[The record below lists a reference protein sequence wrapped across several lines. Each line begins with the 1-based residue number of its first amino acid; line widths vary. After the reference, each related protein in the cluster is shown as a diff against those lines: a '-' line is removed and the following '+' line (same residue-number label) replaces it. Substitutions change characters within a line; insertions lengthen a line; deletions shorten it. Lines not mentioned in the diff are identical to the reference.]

1 MPVCPRTRRTQPQA
15 RSLLRTSSLAAHPD
29 SENLPDSAFISREP
43 SEAMAEL
50 DQFDELIRKAYGIPF
65 TDQVRLDR
73 GEVYVLLDRLRTA
86 VNHPPVDVAGL
97 LDELVQ
103 RAKPI
108 PLTNQIRIDRE
119 EIYDLLD
126 RIRTTPLRRTDEYLT
141 R

>member
-1 MPVCPRTRRTQPQA
+1 MHRYLRPAVLPAAAAGVLSIAAPGQA
-15 RSLLRTSSLAAHPD
+15 SGRSSSSLYTAA
-29 SENLPDSAFISREP
+29 
-43 SEAMAEL
+43 L

-97 LDELVQ
+97 LDELDELVQ

-126 RIRTTPLRRTDEYLT
+126 RIRTTPLRRADEDLT

>member
-1 MPVCPRTRRTQPQA
+1 MT
-15 RSLLRTSSLAAHPD
+15 
-29 SENLPDSAFISREP
+29 REP
-43 SEAMAEL
+43 SEAAVVLAE
-50 DQFDELIRKAYGIPF
+50 FNEFVRKASAVPS

-86 VNHPPVDVAGL
+86 VNRPPVEVAGL
-97 LDELVQ
+97 LDELDEPVQ

-126 RIRTTPLRRTDEYLT
+126 PIRTTPLRRADEDLT